1 MAGEPAAPGPPDAQA
16 FRRVMGRFAT
26 GVTVVT
32 AWFGRE
38 VRGMTANA
46 FCSVSL
52 EPLLLLVSVHEDA
65 RLLEAVRA
73 SGAFA
78 VNILGADQEPLA
90 RRFAG
95 AEGGRFAEFRFEP
108 WEGAPRLAGCLGAA
122 ACTVETLV
130 PAGDH
135 VLVLGRVRALHEGAL
150 APPLVFWAGGYRRLA
165 EPHAV
170 PGEPIDPFARRA
182 EPIYYDERETG

>member
-1 MAGEPAAPGPPDAQA
+1 MAGGAVAPDAPSPQA
-16 FRRVMGRFAT
+16 FRRVMGLFAT

-52 EPLLLLVSVHEDA
+52 EPLLLLVSVHRDA

-95 AEGGRFAEFRFEP
+95 AGGGGDFRFET
-108 WEGAPRLAGCLGAA
+108 WEGAPRLVGCLGAT
-122 ACTVETLV
+122 ACTVEKLV

-135 VLVLGRVRALHEGAL
+135 VLVVGRVRALHEGPPGA
-150 APPLVFWAGGYRRLA
+150 APLVFWAGGYRRLETPHEVPA
-165 EPHAV
+165 EPV
-170 PGEPIDPFARRA
+170 DPFARKA
-182 EPIYYDERETG
+182 EPIYYDEGWTG